1 MHFTYQICCLTDD
14 FYRFVSAQKYSEI
27 MADKKRPY
35 FIMINENYP
44 DVYICSPFRTNVHHK
59 ECYRLPVVIPN
70 TAPAIDYSKTLLLQA
85 DDYIGNE
92 MMIDKTQYKKLKSR
106 IATIA
111 NEIIEYIDLYQKLV
125 NNPESCKT
133 QLYRKKF
140 RYTTLKYFT
149 HHLSL
154 SSNPDK
160 TNHTI
165 STTPIIGWTDSIES
179 ASAKPITVALAR
191 PQAKACRRESSNE
204 R

>member
-1 MHFTYQICCLTDD
+1 
-14 FYRFVSAQKYSEI
+14 
-27 MADKKRPY
+27 
-35 FIMINENYP
+35 
-44 DVYICSPFRTNVHHK
+44 
-59 ECYRLPVVIPN
+59 
-70 TAPAIDYSKTLLLQA
+70 
-85 DDYIGNE
+85 
-92 MMIDKTQYKKLKSR
+92 MMIDKTQYKKFKSR

-133 QLYRKKF
+133 HLYRKKF

-154 SSNPDK
+154 SSNSNK

-165 STTPIIGWTDSIES
+165 STTEIIGWTDSIES
-179 ASAKPITVALAR
+179 ASAMPTTDALAK